1 LPDLLLNN
9 LWPGLVAWSILYCS
23 DYGLTI
29 ASARLYQGGAR
40 DKVALEGSYE
50 ITPYFQRDVDAL
62 RLVSPRFLAA
72 LLLSLI
78 WLTALWWVST
88 SSWPLMYSFGLG
100 LVILGELAIHMR
112 HFRNLLLFR
121 AIIRTDE
128 VRGRIEY
135 SRGLILRMSSFEFLA
150 FSGLFTVL
158 FLFTRSAFVLGGAA
172 ASSTLTCHRA
182 VRLSAIVRRLGFHY
196 EAAMGNVCDGG
207 VARG

>member
-9 LWPGLVAWSILYCS
+9 LWPALVAWAILYCS
-23 DYGLTI
+23 DYSLTI
-29 ASARLYQGGAR
+29 ASARLYQAGAR

-50 ITPYFQRDVDAL
+50 ITPYYQRDVDAL
-62 RLVSPRFLAA
+62 RLVSPRFLVA

-78 WLTALWWVST
+78 WLTALWWVAMA
-88 SSWPLMYSFGLG
+88 SWPPLYSFGLG
-100 LVILGELAIHMR
+100 LLILGELAIHMR

-135 SRGLILRMSSFEFLA
+135 ARGLMLRMSSFEFLA

-158 FLFTRSAFVLGGAA
+158 FLFTGSAFVLGGVAA
-172 ASSTLTCHRA
+172 CLSIAGKHW
-182 VRLSAIVRRLGFHY
+182 RL
-196 EAAMGNVCDGG
+196 
-207 VARG
+207 ARKHVSPPSHITQEPTPPRP